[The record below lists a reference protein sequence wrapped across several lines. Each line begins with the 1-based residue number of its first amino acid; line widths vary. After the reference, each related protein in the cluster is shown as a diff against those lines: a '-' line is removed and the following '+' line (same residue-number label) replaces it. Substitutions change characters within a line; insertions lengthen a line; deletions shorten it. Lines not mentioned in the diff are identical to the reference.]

1 MTTLIM
7 KFGGSSVGTTTAL
20 TQVLSIVLHEREQWD
35 NLILVVSA
43 LDGVTDALIE
53 AAHLAQLGNQRGYRR
68 IIANLRTRHL
78 ALIEE
83 LPLGTTE
90 RTALQADIDRLLFD
104 MLDIYQSMSHTSAD
118 AIARDSIDTT
128 IGVGERLAA
137 RIIAALLRQNDLRSV
152 AIDATSLVITDE
164 AFGNATPDIEQTR
177 KLIEQNLLPM
187 LERAII
193 PVITGFIG
201 ATPKGKPTTMGRGGS
216 DLTASVLGV
225 CAKADEVWIWTAVDG
240 MMSADP
246 REVMEARVIPVLSYE
261 EVAELAYFG
270 ARILHARMVIP
281 LREVRIP
288 LRVKNVY
295 KPQQPGTLI
304 HHTGQDRTRTLKA
317 VTSIAGL
324 GLTAPRSGPLSPIS
338 MLVDETLFATTRNHA
353 DVMISS
359 QSSTRSFVCFLI
371 PTSAGPDAVHSIKN
385 ALEDNLRRNEETRLW
400 VVNPVSIIT
409 VISDR
414 MAEWPDLTAAVL
426 HAIGQTRLLGVAQG
440 PSQCSLSLVVEPGDA
455 DEALYLIH
463 QFVVNSG

>member
-1 MTTLIM
+1 MTTLVM

-35 NLILVVSA
+35 RLILVVSA

-104 MLDIYQSMSHTSAD
+104 LLDIYQSMSQTPAD
-118 AIARDSIDTT
+118 TVVPDKVDAT

-152 AIDATSLVITDE
+152 AIDATSLIITDE
-164 AFGNATPDIEQTR
+164 SFGNAMPSVSLTR
-177 KLIEQNLLPM
+177 ELVLSNLLPM
-187 LERAII
+187 LDRQII
-193 PVITGFIG
+193 PVVTGFIG
-201 ATPKGKPTTMGRGGS
+201 ATPKGKTTTMGRGGS

-225 CAKADEVWIWTAVDG
+225 CANADEVWIWTAVDG

-246 REVMEARVIPVLSYE
+246 REVVGAQVIPVLSYQ

-270 ARILHARMVIP
+270 ARILHARMVGPLSREHIP
-281 LREVRIP
+281 LRI
-288 LRVKNVY
+288 KNVY
-295 KPQQPGTLI
+295 KPQQPGTLVHNI
-304 HHTGQDRTRTLKA
+304 NQARSRALKA

-324 GLTAPRSGPLSPIS
+324 GLSADHSGSLSPIS
-338 MLVDETLFATTRNHA
+338 LLVDQTLFATTHSHA

-359 QSSTRSFVCFLI
+359 QSASSSFVCFLI
-371 PTSAGPDAVHSIKN
+371 PTSAGPEAVHSAKQL
-385 ALEDNLRRNEETRLW
+385 LEEHLGDIPDTDTW
-400 VVNPVSIIT
+400 TVKPVSIIT
-409 VISDR
+409 AISDH
-414 MAEWPDLTAAVL
+414 MDEWPELTAGVL
-426 HAIGQTRLLGVAQG
+426 QTLGKTRILGIAQG
-440 PSQCSLSLVVEPGDA
+440 PSRCTLSIVVEPQDA
-455 DEALYLIH
+455 EDVLLLIH
-463 QFVVNSG
+463 QLIINSE

>member
-20 TQVLSIVLHEREQWD
+20 TQVLSIVLHEREQWG

-68 IIANLRTRHL
+68 IVANLRTRHL

-104 MLDIYQSMSHTSAD
+104 MLDIYQSMSQLASDGAVLD
-118 AIARDSIDTT
+118 AIDAT

-137 RIIAALLRQNDLRSV
+137 RIIAALLRQNELRSV
-152 AIDATSLVITDE
+152 AIDATSLIITDE
-164 AFGNATPDIEQTR
+164 SFGNATPDIGQTR
-177 KLIEQNLLPM
+177 KLVEQNLLPM
-187 LERAII
+187 LERSII
-193 PVITGFIG
+193 PVVTGFIG

-216 DLTASVLGV
+216 DLTASVLSV

-246 REVMEARVIPVLSYE
+246 REIGEARVIPVLSYD

-270 ARILHARMVIP
+270 ARILHARMVLP
-281 LREVRIP
+281 LREGRIP

-304 HHTGQDRTRTLKA
+304 HNTGQERSRSLKA
-317 VTSIAGL
+317 VTSIPGL
-324 GLTAPRSGPLSPIS
+324 GLSAQRSGPLSPLS
-338 MLVDETLFATTRNHA
+338 NLVDETLFATTRNHA

-359 QSSTRSFVCFLI
+359 QSSSRSFVCFLI

-385 ALEDNLRRNEETRLW
+385 ALEENLRGDAETRDWL
-400 VVNPVSIIT
+400 VNPVSIIT
-409 VISDR
+409 IISDR
-414 MAEWPDLTAAVL
+414 MSEWPELTAAVL
-426 HAIGQTRLLGVAQG
+426 HAIGKTRILGVAQG
-440 PSQCSLSLVVEPGDA
+440 PSQCSLSLVVEPQEA
-455 DEALYLIH
+455 DETLYLIH
-463 QFVVNSG
+463 QLIVNTR